1 MNGNRALV
9 IGGSLAGLFT
19 GVLLRAAGWHVEI
32 FERSAHEMDS
42 RGGGIVLQPEVLE
55 AFRLAGIRYD
65 GTIGVEA
72 KERVFLDRSGGI
84 ADRIPMRQILTSWTL
99 VYTELRRA
107 FPDRHYHR
115 GHELIDFVQSG
126 GGVVARFRDGRT
138 VDGDLLVGADGSRSK
153 VREIVLPSVRA
164 EYAGYVAWR
173 GLVDEADLAVA
184 ASTVLVDRFV
194 FYDYPNSH
202 MLSYLVPGA
211 NENVQPGSRRFN
223 WVWYRNHSPDTL
235 QLLLTDDNGRRRS
248 LSVAPGSLSLAAE
261 ENVRTAADRFLP
273 HPFKQLVAAT
283 KKPFVQAIIDLSVPR
298 MAFGRVALVGDSA
311 FVPRPH
317 TAASTS
323 KAASNAISLAKAL
336 RTAPGGVEKVL
347 AEWEPAQLELGSNL
361 REVGRKL
368 GDRTQK
374 VYPLN
379 TPT

>member
-19 GVLLRAAGWHVEI
+19 GVLLRAAGWHVDI
-32 FERSAHEMDS
+32 FERSAHEMDG

-55 AFRLAGIRYD
+55 VFRLGGIRYD

-72 KERVFLDRSGGI
+72 MERVFLDPSGGI
-84 ADRIPMRQILTSWTL
+84 TDRIPMRQILTSWTL
-99 VYTELRRA
+99 VYAELRRA
-107 FPDRHYHR
+107 FPDSRYHR
-115 GHELIDFVQSG
+115 GCELNSFNETGD
-126 GGVVARFRDGRT
+126 GVVARFRDGR
-138 VDGDLLVGADGSRSK
+138 VFEGDLLVGADGSRST
-153 VREIVLPSVRA
+153 VREIVLPAVRS

-173 GLVDEADLAVA
+173 GLVDEADLLSAA
-184 ASTVLVDRFV
+184 ASVLADRFV

-211 NENVQPGSRRFN
+211 NENVEPGSRRFN
-223 WVWYRNHSPDTL
+223 WVWYRNHSPEIL
-235 QLLLTDDNGRRRS
+235 EFLLTDKGRHHS
-248 LSVAPGSLSLAAE
+248 LSVAPGSLSSAAE

-273 HPFKQLVAAT
+273 PPFRQLVAAT
-283 KKPFVQAIIDLSVPR
+283 KTPFVQAIIDLSVPR
-298 MAFGRVALVGDSA
+298 MTFGRVVLVGDAA

-323 KAASNAISLAKAL
+323 KAASNAIALAKAL
-336 RTAPGGVEKVL
+336 RTASDGVEKAL

-374 VYPLN
+374 VYPSN